1 MSNKI
6 PVIRQINWFAV
17 AAQTVIVI
25 MLILLI
31 FLLTPPPETPVDASN
46 RVWRPLLIA
55 LCIYVGWSFIS
66 KLLAFRE
73 HRKGMLL
80 IRQEKYR
87 EAIEAFKRSYDQFAD
102 YPWIDRLRWLVCLD
116 ASAVS
121 YREMALVNIAFC
133 HVYLDEGEQA
143 KQVYERVLQEFPGSM
158 IARSAMRM
166 IESFEKRTGTSL

>member
-17 AAQTVIVI
+17 AAQTVVI
-25 MLILLI
+25 ILLVLLV
-31 FLLTPPPETPVDASN
+31 FLLTPPPETQTDVAL
-46 RVWRPLLIA
+46 RVWRPLFIA
-55 LCIYVGWSFIS
+55 MAIYLGWSFTS

-102 YPWIDRLRWLVCLD
+102 YPWVDRLRWLVCLD

-133 HVYLDEGEQA
+133 HVYLDEGDQA
-143 KQVYERVLQEFPGSM
+143 KQIYERALKEFPGSS
-158 IARSAMRM
+158 IATSALRM
-166 IESFEKRTGTSL
+166 IESFEKRTGSSL